1 MIRAAGAT
9 SSGVAKS
16 SSGYHFLNCSN
27 TCGLRRTRASHA
39 GVITVPGSEAF
50 ARAGC
55 LRREK
60 IVGERGGNARMLRGV
75 PGKWDAGG
83 EGPPYE
89 RAAAVAC
96 ACTAGS
102 GGASL
107 SASTGTSGGTPSNCS
122 EPLVTDENTGPATV
136 PP

>member
-1 MIRAAGAT
+1 MIRAA
-9 SSGVAKS
+9 VAS
-16 SSGYHFLNCSN
+16 DFALLISPAFAALYAGWPSAWTPF
-27 TCGLRRTRASHA
+27 TEPMIAIAPRRRAA
-39 GVITVPGSEAF
+39 GTLKCCEAF
-50 ARAGC
+50 LVNGMPAAVKGS
-55 LRREK
+55 L
-60 IVGERGGNARMLRGV
+60 
-75 PGKWDAGG
+75 
-83 EGPPYE
+83 YE
-89 RAAAVAC
+89 RAAAVVW